1 MKILLVSDSHGNNE
15 AINMLLKQYPN
26 MDLYIHCGDSESD
39 EFSLY
44 PYRSVM
50 GNCDLAYDFPH
61 HLIIPTPYG
70 NMLVQHKPNPD
81 ADLLRSNHIKV
92 FAYGHTHVRKYSE
105 EFGIVCINP
114 GSISFARDKY
124 DGSYA
129 IVTITEKKVEVEFH
143 TLEET
148 ISKE

>member
-15 AINMLLKQYPN
+15 ALNMLLNQYPN
-26 MDLYIHCGDSESD
+26 MDLYLHCGDSESD
-39 EFSLY
+39 EYSLY

-50 GNCDLAYDFPH
+50 GNCDLAWDFPQY
-61 HLIIPTPYG
+61 LIVSTPYG
-70 NMLVQHKPNPD
+70 NMFIQHKPIPNS
-81 ADLLRSNHIKV
+81 DLLRANQIKI

-105 EFGIVCINP
+105 ESGIICINP

-129 IVTITEKKVEVEFH
+129 LLEINKEKVEVEFH

-148 ISKE
+148 ISKK

>member
-15 AINMLLKQYPN
+15 AINLLLKRYPK

-44 PYRSVM
+44 PYRAVQ
-50 GNCDLAYDFPH
+50 GNCDCAWDYPEYLV
-61 HLIIPTPYG
+61 IPTPYG
-70 NMLVQHKPNPD
+70 NMFVQHRPLAKSE
-81 ADLLRSNHIKV
+81 LLRQYNVKI
-92 FAYGHTHVRKYSE
+92 FAYGHTHIRKYSIE
-105 EFGIVCINP
+105 QGIVCINP

-129 IVTITEKKVEVEFH
+129 ILDIDEKEVKVEFY
-143 TLEET
+143 TIEELL
-148 ISKE
+148 SKR

>member
-26 MDLYIHCGDSESD
+26 MDLYLHCGDSESD

-50 GNCDLAYDFPH
+50 GNCDIAYDFPH

-81 ADLLRSNHIKV
+81 TDLLRSNHIKV

-148 ISKE
+148 ISKK